1 LVSKRREIISARD
14 VKGHGMSLLSSKV
27 LVMHKTDKM
36 NRKAQ
41 LALAII
47 VLLALLSGGYRLYL
61 NEQGNFHAITQGE
74 AYRSA
79 QLDIDEFEYYVKKH
93 NIRSIINLRGENPRK
108 QWYREEITFCDAN
121 NIKHYDISLSSSKA
135 PSEEDVR
142 RLVEIFHTAPR
153 PVLIHCL
160 AGADRSGLVAAMWK
174 VIVDKEPKSEA
185 EKQLSLFF
193 GHFPIGKTA
202 AMDRFFQS
210 WDPEV
215 K

>member
-1 LVSKRREIISARD
+1 LNEITLLKDSFIQKKGKMKRKVKIIIASI
-14 VKGHGMSLLSSKV
+14 VFLL
-27 LVMHKTDKM
+27 
-36 NRKAQ
+36 
-41 LALAII
+41 
-47 VLLALLSGGYRLYL
+47 LLSGGYQLYI
-61 NEQGNFHAITQGE
+61 NEQGNFHAITEGE

-79 QLDIDEFEYYVKKH
+79 QLDMDEFEYYIKKH
-93 NIRSIINLRGENPRK
+93 NIMSIVNLRGENPAK
-108 QWYREEITFCDAN
+108 PWYKEEIAFCDAN
-121 NIKHYDISLSSSKA
+121 KIKHYDISLSSSKA
-135 PSEEDVR
+135 PNREDVR
-142 RLVEIFHTAPR
+142 KLREIFNNAPR

-193 GHFPIGKTA
+193 GHLPIGKTA

-215 K
+215 D